1 MAISDIDNRFGS
13 TAVKLG
19 YITSEQLIE
28 AMTIQV
34 QENVNDGLHRLIGS
48 ILLEQGNINI
58 EQIDTVLKAML

>member
-28 AMTIQV
+28 ALTIQV
-34 QENVNDGLHRLIGS
+34 QENVNDGRHRLIGS
-48 ILLEQGNINI
+48 ILREQGYMNI
-58 EQIDTVLKAML
+58 EQIDAVLKAML